1 MQPKICQ
8 VINNQLSKDILE
20 ERKYIDDDIY
30 EPLLELLKS
39 MKAKQ
44 ENSSEMRM
52 ETNSFCQNLGF
63 ESSLFKTIAT
73 LISPIETFPFCI
85 YTEANFHGNYI
96 NELQQEERFHS

>member
-39 MKAKQ
+39 MKAK
-44 ENSSEMRM
+44 
-52 ETNSFCQNLGF
+52 
-63 ESSLFKTIAT
+63 
-73 LISPIETFPFCI
+73 
-85 YTEANFHGNYI
+85 
-96 NELQQEERFHS
+96 